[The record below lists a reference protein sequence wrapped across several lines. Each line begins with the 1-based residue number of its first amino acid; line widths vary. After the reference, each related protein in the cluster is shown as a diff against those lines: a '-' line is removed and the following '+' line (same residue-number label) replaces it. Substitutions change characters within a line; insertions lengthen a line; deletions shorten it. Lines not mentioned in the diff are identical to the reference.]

1 MKQKFLRI
9 KVPDVQF
16 DVPMPENTVMT
27 AVAEQLATRGFLVF
41 DQLLVT
47 RQAILYIALY
57 EMEVG
62 EKPSGEIVNFTRPP
76 EGFKPS

>member
-16 DVPMPENTVMT
+16 DVPMPENTVMQ
-27 AVAEQLATRGFLVF
+27 AVAEQLSTRGFLLF

-47 RQAILYIALY
+47 RQAILYIALF
-57 EMEVG
+57 EAEVD
-62 EKPSGEIVNFTRPP
+62 EKPAGQVINFTRPP
-76 EGFKPS
+76 GDFKQ